1 MFVVSVMVWA
11 VMCVLLCPL
20 LQLLADLQG
29 ANAKVAQLSEC
40 LERREAELGGELK
53 AALAKGEEQQ
63 QR

>member
-1 MFVVSVMVWA
+1 MRA
-11 VMCVLLCPL
+11 VMCVLHCPL
-20 LQLLADLQG
+20 LQLLADLQA
-29 ANAKVAQLSEC
+29 ANAKVAQLSEY